1 MICNFCG
8 TENREGNRFCGT
20 CGVRL
25 ERRKADRRAHNDS
38 SYLRCEPCGYMND
51 SGYKFCGMCGT
62 RLDRRIAERRGT
74 GTSGRAINSSAD
86 NIAVAPPS
94 AADARISQSDSPVL
108 DRQRRSDLPRRSDA
122 PVTAFRGGLD
132 EDARADAAEKS
143 GIVGPSF
150 LGLSDEPEDDT
161 AYLMEDESSSGSGL
175 RKLVLLVI
183 LAAIAGLV
191 FVQYRSSMHARA
203 KSPAPAQPSPAVQQG
218 QSQPATAAPDLQN
231 QDQPGPPAASQP
243 SPQNTAPASSN
254 PGSTGATP
262 DSQPV
267 PDDSPPKSEALALPQ
282 MSATDVADK
291 SGDPS
296 TPADAAGDK
305 KASEEARKAF
315 DAPVPVE
322 QKPSPL
328 LVRAQ
333 QFLHGQGVQ
342 QNCQQGL
349 VYLRAAAQKNEPA
362 AAVQMGALYASGRCV
377 HQDRVM
383 AYRWFNSAH
392 ELEPA
397 NQWIQRNMNLLWGQM
412 TDQERRLA
420 AY

>member
-8 TENREGNRFCGT
+8 TENRDGNKFCGI

-25 ERRKADRRAHNDS
+25 ERRKADRRAQDNS
-38 SYLRCEPCGYMND
+38 SYLRCEACGHMNE

-62 RLDRRIAERRGT
+62 RIDRRVAERRGT
-74 GTSGRAINSSAD
+74 VPSVRAVNSSGG
-86 NIAVAPPS
+86 NIAVAAS
-94 AADARISQSDSPVL
+94 RGSDRSVSQSGIEAADRHQRI
-108 DRQRRSDLPRRSDA
+108 SDLPGRSDA
-122 PVTAFRGGLD
+122 PVTVFRGGLGENGHRD
-132 EDARADAAEKS
+132 PERS

-150 LGLSDEPEDDT
+150 LGLSDETEDDT

-191 FVQYRSSMHARA
+191 FVQYRSSLHSKL
-203 KSPAPAQPSPAVQQG
+203 KSPAPAQPSPTVPQTQG
-218 QSQPATAAPDLQN
+218 QPAATAPGSQN
-231 QDQPGPPAASQP
+231 QDQQGAAAASQP
-243 SPQNTAPASSN
+243 TPQNGTPPNSDPAA
-254 PGSTGATP
+254 GDTP
-262 DSQPV
+262 KDSQPV
-267 PDDSPPKSEALALPQ
+267 PEASPPQSQSLALPQ
-282 MSATDVADK
+282 MSATDVAEK
-291 SGDPS
+291 TPDPS
-296 TPADAAGDK
+296 TETETAGDK
-305 KASEEARKAF
+305 QASEAARKAF

-342 QNCQQGL
+342 QNCEQGL
-349 VYLRAAAQKNEPA
+349 IYLRAAAQKNEPA

-397 NQWIQRNMNLLWGQM
+397 NQWIQKNMDVLWGEM
-412 TDQERRLA
+412 NDQERRLA

>member
-1 MICNFCG
+1 MLCNFCG
-8 TENREGNRFCGT
+8 TENREGNRFCGI

-25 ERRKADRRAHNDS
+25 ERRKADRRLHNDS
-38 SYLRCEPCGYMND
+38 SYLRCEPCGYMNE

-62 RLDRRIAERRGT
+62 RLDRRIADRRGT
-74 GTSGRAINSSAD
+74 GISGLAVNSSGGS
-86 NIAVAPPS
+86 IAVAPPR
-94 AADARISQSDSPVL
+94 AVDDRGVT
-108 DRQRRSDLPRRSDA
+108 DRQRIADVPRRSDA
-122 PVTAFRGGLD
+122 PVSVFRNAVAGNGHPD
-132 EDARADAAEKS
+132 VAEKS

-161 AYLMEDESSSGSGL
+161 TYLMEDESSSGGGL

-183 LAAIAGLV
+183 LAVIAGLV
-191 FVQYRSSMHARA
+191 FVQYRSSMHS
-203 KSPAPAQPSPAVQQG
+203 KSKSPSPAQTSPSVPQG
-218 QSQPATAAPDLQN
+218 QNQPATAPPDLQN
-231 QDQPGPPAASQP
+231 QAQPGTAGASQS
-243 SPQNTAPASSN
+243 SPQTAAPTNPDPASTDST
-254 PGSTGATP
+254 PGSQPPPDAT
-262 DSQPV
+262 
-267 PDDSPPKSEALALPQ
+267 SPPKSETLALPQ

-291 SGDPS
+291 SSVPS
-296 TPADAAGDK
+296 AAADSGRDK
-305 KASEEARKAF
+305 QASDAARKAF

-342 QNCQQGL
+342 QSCEQGMI
-349 VYLRAAAQKNEPA
+349 YLRAAAQKNEPA

-397 NQWIQRNMNLLWGQM
+397 NQWIQRNMDLLWGQM

>member
-1 MICNFCG
+1 
-8 TENREGNRFCGT
+8 
-20 CGVRL
+20 
-25 ERRKADRRAHNDS
+25 
-38 SYLRCEPCGYMND
+38 MNE

-62 RLDRRIAERRGT
+62 RLDRRIADRRGT
-74 GTSGRAINSSAD
+74 GTSGRAVNSSAGSV
-86 NIAVAPPS
+86 AVAPPVT
-94 AADARISQSDSPVL
+94 ADLRSSQPGIPSS
-108 DRQRRSDLPRRSDA
+108 DRQMSPDFARRSDV
-122 PVTAFRGGLD
+122 PVTVFRNAIPENG
-132 EDARADAAEKS
+132 RADAGEKS

-161 AYLMEDESSSGSGL
+161 AYLMEEENSSGGGL

-183 LAAIAGLV
+183 LAVIAGLV
-191 FVQYRSSMHARA
+191 FVQYRSSVHAKS
-203 KSPAPAQPSPAVQQG
+203 KSPAPAQPSPTVPQG
-218 QSQPATAAPDLQN
+218 QNQPAAPPPDLQN
-231 QDQPGPPAASQP
+231 QAQPGPAAASQP
-243 SPQNTAPASSN
+243 SPQNAAPETSDPASTDST
-254 PGSTGATP
+254 PGA
-262 DSQPV
+262 QP
-267 PDDSPPKSEALALPQ
+267 PADASSPPKSETLALPQ
-282 MSATDVADK
+282 MSATDVAEKSNGPSAAADSGRDK
-291 SGDPS
+291 QAS
-296 TPADAAGDK
+296 DA
-305 KASEEARKAF
+305 ARKAF

-342 QNCQQGL
+342 QNCEQGMI
-349 VYLRAAAQKNEPA
+349 YLRAAAQKNEPA

-397 NQWIQRNMNLLWGQM
+397 NQWIQRNMDLLWGQM